1 MMTTGSQ
8 NFPFAE
14 ATIRLSKSR
23 RSHALIIA
31 GLFAAIG
38 ISSFLFGDGYVP
50 DNDLV
55 AIICVIGAVFVY
67 GVSYGSWTE
76 GVAMTVSGAGVWY
89 KDWKLPVIPWRHVG
103 RAYST
108 GIRLRPLLRIDL
120 VDAEGFFSDLDDAS
134 LRKLDGHTLVKSDY
148 LLIPNGIL
156 EIPISEIA
164 TIINAAAKRLSIH

>member
-1 MMTTGSQ
+1 
-8 NFPFAE
+8 
-14 ATIRLSKSR
+14 
-23 RSHALIIA
+23 
-31 GLFAAIG
+31 
-38 ISSFLFGDGYVP
+38 
-50 DNDLV
+50 
-55 AIICVIGAVFVY
+55 
-67 GVSYGSWTE
+67 
-76 GVAMTVSGAGVWY
+76 MTVSGAGVWY

>member
-1 MMTTGSQ
+1 MTNGSQ
-8 NFPFAE
+8 NSPFAE

-23 RSHALIIA
+23 RIHALIIA

-38 ISSFLFGDGYVP
+38 IGSFLFGDGYVP

-55 AIICVIGAVFVY
+55 AIICVIGAVFIY
-67 GVSYGSWTE
+67 GVSYGSWSE
-76 GVAMTVSGAGVWY
+76 GVAMTISGDGVWY

-103 RAYST
+103 RACST

-120 VDAEGFFSDLDDAS
+120 VDAEVFFSELDDSS
-134 LRKLDGHTLVKSDY
+134 LRKLDGHTLVKSNY
-148 LLIPNGIL
+148 LLVPSGIL

-164 TIINAAAKRLSIH
+164 TAINAAAQRLSDH